1 MVDIWIAGNDTLNR
15 LKGII
20 RESHPQLLPIQ
31 EEIAVIFRDKASKRG
46 GKASLGATKKAPPL
60 LSLLGDKDY
69 KFVIELAADEWSSLP
84 EPDKI
89 ALLDHHLCACGSKE
103 VEQTGEMRYFVEPPD
118 VAFFWDELDRHGTW
132 RSRPEE
138 GEESDETGEV

>member
-46 GKASLGATKKAPPL
+46 GKSSLGATKKAPPL
-60 LSLLGDKDY
+60 L
-69 KFVIELAADEWSSLP
+69 
-84 EPDKI
+84 
-89 ALLDHHLCACGSKE
+89 
-103 VEQTGEMRYFVEPPD
+103 
-118 VAFFWDELDRHGTW
+118 
-132 RSRPEE
+132 
-138 GEESDETGEV
+138 